1 MPIWIQTHWQWL
13 AAWLL
18 AVNLAGFFLMGCD
31 KSRARAHQRR
41 IPEKTLFAAAWLGGV
56 PGCLAGMYL
65 FRHKTRH
72 WYFRWGMPLILLI
85 QLLAGWVAVRMKWL
99 C

>member
-31 KSRARAHQRR
+31 KSRARAHRRR
-41 IPEKTLFAAAWLGGV
+41 IP
-56 PGCLAGMYL
+56 
-65 FRHKTRH
+65 
-72 WYFRWGMPLILLI
+72 
-85 QLLAGWVAVRMKWL
+85 
-99 C
+99 

>member
-1 MPIWIQTHWQWL
+1 MKTANTPALRSWL
-13 AAWLL
+13 DLVPL
-18 AVNLAGFFLMGCD
+18 
-31 KSRARAHQRR
+31 SARAHRRR
-41 IPEKTLFAAAWLGGV
+41 IPEKVLFGAAWLGGA